1 MTGGW
6 GGDKVT
12 DIGPHETL
20 VARPRKLFRCRESI
34 VTILRKMSQYRERS
48 PSYDFLHK
56 PLFCQKSSTFFCCII
71 ALRAFQKGSL
81 RFARFRLPP
90 PNPIFKNMLAEGL
103 NGRWWVIS
111 PKHIPCQPHPLLS
124 GQPICGVGFCHAFHP
139 SCFHLSYSLSAP
151 EREKSISAC
160 PPLY

>member
-6 GGDKVT
+6 GVTKLQILGLMRHQSRGRENCFDAAKVQ
-12 DIGPHETL
+12 
-20 VARPRKLFRCRESI
+20 
-34 VTILRKMSQYRERS
+34 SQYCERCLNIAKDR
-48 PSYDFLHK
+48 PAMI
-56 PLFCQKSSTFFCCII
+56 FFTSLCF
-71 ALRAFQKGSL
+71 AGNLRAFQKGSL

-124 GQPICGVGFCHAFHP
+124 DQPICGVGFCHAFHP
-139 SCFHLSYSLSAP
+139 SCFHFGYSHFAP